1 MSRVSTFAGSSF
13 SPDRMLRS
21 TTAPVSKFL
30 NLVRVNAA
38 PLPGFTNWN
47 SMTVYG
53 LPSISTLRPLRISD
67 VSYMTRHV
75 YPARSRPVK
84 PAFVPHRPRS
94 ATLARFARGRDKP
107 PMDAAAHYRPL
118 LTLGRDEFL
127 AAAAP
132 AMFVRYRLWAD
143 PAIAASSRTIT
154 LDDGRELVDETGP
167 HGKLGEEST
176 EMELYPLAKKP
187 GASFPDR

>member
-13 SPDRMLRS
+13 SPERILRS

-30 NLVRVNAA
+30 NLVRVKAA

-53 LPSISTLRPLRISD
+53 FPSISTLRPLRISD

-75 YPARSRPVK
+75 YLAPSRPVK
-84 PAFVPHRPRS
+84 P
-94 ATLARFARGRDKP
+94 RFPCP
-107 PMDAAAHYRPL
+107 PTRFRMELPQHLPCGPPWGISTAMDAAAHYRHL

-127 AAAAP
+127 ASAAP
-132 AMFVRYRLWAD
+132 AVLVRYRLRRPDLSVSGSKTLTFDQVLHETIDQSSAD
-143 PAIAASSRTIT
+143 
-154 LDDGRELVDETGP
+154 GGP
-167 HGKLGEEST
+167 PPE
-176 EMELYPLAKKP
+176 
-187 GASFPDR
+187 